1 MVLTSFKI
9 IGVEILQKPIIKS
22 IPKSVATKL
31 DWDCTPEYQIGLND
45 NDDTILKVAIGIT
58 RMNDD
63 KQYSFISRT
72 SFELVFATK
81 DTTPSTEDDFFKYA
95 FFTMIA
101 LDHARVQ
108 LQYELKD
115 TPFAED
121 LLPQDTI
128 ELLMEKTKL
137 ALSLRDSNN

>member
-9 IGVEILQKPIIKS
+9 IGVEILQKPVIKA

-128 ELLMEKTKL
+128 ERLMEKTKL